1 MRKFEGFERGVNLG
15 GWLSQ
20 ISEVSYEHFDTFITE
35 EDIKKIASWGLDHV
49 RVPVDYFVI
58 ETEDGQPIERGYE
71 YIDKCVSWCRKH
83 GLHMIIDI
91 HKTFGYTF
99 DPLDKTDKLIF
110 FHSEELQNRFYKF
123 WRTISRRYSKDC
135 DIVAYEL
142 LNEIVSPEVVAEWN
156 MIATKA
162 VAAIREDSPNTWVIY
177 GGVCYNAVSSV
188 EKLPN
193 PNDDKVVHTFHCYE
207 PMIFTHQGAFWVT
220 GMPLDFRTSYPVTE
234 STYREMLTKLPPEL
248 ANAIDPEAIKLDGE
262 AFFEAIFESAIAAAE
277 KNNVPLYCGE
287 YGVIDRASCEDTLR
301 WVEKIGS
308 VFRKHGIGRSYWN
321 FKSMDYEI
329 CGERFAK
336 DIDKLVKLL

>member
-1 MRKFEGFERGVNLG
+1 MCMPLMLRMGVKAYMTGTEAVDIHNAVVQAYLSGDEDKALHIYYTRLLPYLELYTATSFHKSLKFMLKRRGV
-15 GWLSQ
+15 
-20 ISEVSYEHFDTFITE
+20 I
-35 EDIKKIASWGLDHV
+35 
-49 RVPVDYFVI
+49 
-58 ETEDGQPIERGYE
+58 
-71 YIDKCVSWCRKH
+71 
-83 GLHMIIDI
+83 
-91 HKTFGYTF
+91 
-99 DPLDKTDKLIF
+99 KTDKLIF
-110 FHSEELQNRFYKF
+110 FHSEELQNRFYNF

-162 VAAIREDSPNTWVIY
+162 VAAIREDSPDTWVIY

-262 AFFEAIFESAIAAAE
+262 AFFESIFESAIAAAE

-301 WVEKIGS
+301 WVEKISS
-308 VFRKHGIGRSYWN
+308 VFRKHDISRSYWN